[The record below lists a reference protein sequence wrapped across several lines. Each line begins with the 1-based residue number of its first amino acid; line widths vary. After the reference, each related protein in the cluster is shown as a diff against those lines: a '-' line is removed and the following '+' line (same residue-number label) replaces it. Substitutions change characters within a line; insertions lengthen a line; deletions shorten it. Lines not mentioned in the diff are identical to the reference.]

1 MAADS
6 LESKCGRCSKNEQE
20 RGSGRDFGA
29 RAEEVFFRRR
39 EAPEASIQRKFA
51 VRVRKVLA
59 SVPREGPRRAASRLF
74 VANSALER
82 GAGWH
87 RVAQGG
93 AAWVFLITLTFR
105 SV

>member
-1 MAADS
+1 MAVDS
-6 LESKCGRCSKNEQE
+6 LESKCGCCSNNEQE
-20 RGSGRDFGA
+20 RGRGRDLGV

-39 EAPEASIQRKFA
+39 EAPEASIQRKLA

-59 SVPREGPRRAASRLF
+59 SVPGEGPRCAASRLF
-74 VANSALER
+74 VANSALEW